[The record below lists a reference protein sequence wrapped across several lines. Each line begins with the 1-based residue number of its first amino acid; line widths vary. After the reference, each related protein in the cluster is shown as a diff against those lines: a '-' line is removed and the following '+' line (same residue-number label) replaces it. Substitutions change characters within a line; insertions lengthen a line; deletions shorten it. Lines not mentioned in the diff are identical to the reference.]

1 MLSTKNAP
9 CRLSGDTGDM
19 RDAYVVVPR
28 EGVLPAYDCVTV
40 NKATKLMRIRDSS
53 CDGRKLSK

>member
-1 MLSTKNAP
+1 M
-9 CRLSGDTGDM
+9 SGDTGDM

>member
-1 MLSTKNAP
+1 MLVRVACVATPVTSDTPMSWSRTKAF
-9 CRLSGDTGDM
+9 C
-19 RDAYVVVPR
+19 
-28 EGVLPAYDCVTV
+28 PAYDCVTV